1 MEAKADI
8 EGLSLEAVPIAKKT
22 KHLIGYSRKSP
33 YELEPHGDALIEVSQ
48 REDKQRNHIQ

>member
-48 REDKQRNHIQ
+48 REDKRRNHIQ